1 MLARVIRQKFNCCT
15 FGVTGVIM
23 NQKKIRILI
32 ADDHGLM
39 RQGLISLLE
48 GETNI
53 EIVGSVD
60 SGESAVNIANAKSP
74 DLILM
79 DIVMRGMTGIEATRW
94 IKENNS
100 TIKIIL
106 ISSEMSKDYITTGIK
121 SGIDGYLPKDSD
133 KETLMKAIYTVMQGQ
148 RHFSPEV
155 TALVF
160 EDFYLKEKVGKGLP
174 GKKTLELT
182 KREEEVLVLIAH
194 GKSLKEVGDELFIS
208 VKTVETHKMHIQ
220 DKLGLSNTAQLVKY
234 AIEHGLIEVNRK
246 QS

>member
-1 MLARVIRQKFNCCT
+1 
-15 FGVTGVIM
+15 M
-23 NQKKIRILI
+23 NHKKTRILI

-39 RQGLISLLE
+39 RQGLISMLE
-48 GETNI
+48 GEPNVQI
-53 EIVGSVD
+53 IGAVE
-60 SGESAVNIANAKSP
+60 SGESAVNLANEKSP

-94 IKENNS
+94 IKEHNPD
-100 TIKIIL
+100 IKIIL
-106 ISSEMSKDYITTGIK
+106 ISSEMSKDYITAGIK

-133 KETLMKAIYTVMQGQ
+133 KDTLMKAIHTVMQGQ

-160 EDFYLKEKVGKGLP
+160 EDFYLKEKEGKGLR

-194 GKSLKEVGDELFIS
+194 GKSLKEVADELFIS
-208 VKTVETHKMHIQ
+208 VKTIETHKMHIQ
-220 DKLGLSNTAQLVKY
+220 DKLGLSNTAQLVRY
-234 AIEHGLIEVNRK
+234 AI
-246 QS
+246 